1 MLSLYFAPGHPK
13 LLTYLILLSSQWVLE
28 SLFMERAGE
37 EPRGRT
43 DAQSGKITRQKA
55 QQEQRQNLNLS
66 YDAKSRSL
74 SPLTGCFRMIE
85 IV

>member
-1 MLSLYFAPGHPK
+1 MLSLYLAPGHPK

-28 SLFMERAGE
+28 SLFTERAEE
-37 EPRGRT
+37 EPRDRT
-43 DAQSGKITRQKA
+43 DDQSGETTCQKA
-55 QQEQRQNLNLS
+55 QEQRQNLNLS

-74 SPLTGCFRMIE
+74 CPLTGCFRMIE